1 MKEDSSHMLKRKN
14 INFISKPQ
22 IMKKGYVSLHQ
33 DGTISTSKD
42 NKGKSWPSRIFY
54 FISKIT
60 NSNF

>member
-14 INFISKPQ
+14 INFITKPQ

-42 NKGKSWPSRIFY
+42 NKGKS
-54 FISKIT
+54 
-60 NSNF
+60 